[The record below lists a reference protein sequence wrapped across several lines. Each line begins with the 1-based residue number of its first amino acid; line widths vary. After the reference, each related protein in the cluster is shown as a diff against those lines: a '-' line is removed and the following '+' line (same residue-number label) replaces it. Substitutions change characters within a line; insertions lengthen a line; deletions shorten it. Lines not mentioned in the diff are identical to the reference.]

1 MRTTTV
7 PIDPAVLAVGAI
19 RPHTAPGAGALG
31 PASMLLSSSTMSLRF
46 ARLLLV
52 FTALVAIAGI
62 AAVVWA
68 SAPDT
73 PGAVDPQRIEQIC
86 KANGGHWQRTG
97 EGGACIDA
105 GEWHL
110 D

>member
-1 MRTTTV
+1 MRTTNV
-7 PIDPAVLAVGAI
+7 PIAPAVLAVGAI
-19 RPHTAPGAGALG
+19 PPHMTPAPAALG
-31 PASMLLSSSTMSLRF
+31 PASMLLSSSNMSLRF

-73 PGAVDPQRIEQIC
+73 PGAVDPRRIERIC
-86 KANGGHWQRTG
+86 VDNGGYWVRTG
-97 EGGACIDA
+97 SGGACIDVSD
-105 GEWHL
+105 L
-110 D
+110 PVD

>member
-1 MRTTTV
+1 MRTMNV
-7 PIDPAVLAVGAI
+7 PIDSAVLAVGATH
-19 RPHTAPGAGALG
+19 PQTASAPGTHD
-31 PASMLLSSSTMSLRF
+31 PASMLLIPGTMSLRV

-73 PGAVDPQRIEQIC
+73 RGAVDPRRIERIC
-86 KANGGHWQRTG
+86 KANGGHWERTG
-97 EGGACIDA
+97 DGGACIDA
-105 GEWHL
+105 VDWHL
-110 D
+110 E